1 MSALF
6 DKLFKINEDKS
17 LEINREEVYLIEAFN
32 VILRRDRGSKGDIDG
47 RKKFVALRD
56 FKVIYYMSS
65 INSTPSRLGLSE
77 KETIA
82 FLKEN
87 IGLPDDFKIDKE
99 LKAAIDVAN
108 KIEETASSFLLVNSI
123 KSLNVTSKVLGVI
136 SNKIQEKLSIIE
148 TNDDDESIKQITNV
162 INLSN
167 EILKLTS
174 NIPRTLEEIEKV
186 QTKIFKEREDKLY
199 ARGGVEINERATV
212 DRFKKVSKDL
222 RDRQK
227 DAMNQEILR
236 DGEQN

>member
-108 KIEETASSFLLVNSI
+108 KIEETASSFLLINSI

-212 DRFKKVSKDL
+212 DRFKKVSQDL

-227 DAMNQEILR
+227 DAMNQEIIR
-236 DGEQN
+236 DGE

>member
-17 LEINREEVYLIEAFN
+17 LEINREEVYMIDAFS

-87 IGLPDDFKIDKE
+87 INLPNDFKIDKE
-99 LKAAIDVAN
+99 LKTAIDVAN
-108 KIEETASSFLLVNSI
+108 KIEETASSYLLVNSI

-136 SNKIQEKLSIIE
+136 SNKIQERLSIIE
-148 TNDDDESIKQITNV
+148 TNDDDESIRQITNV

-199 ARGGVEINERATV
+199 ARGGVEINDRATV
-212 DRFKKVSKDL
+212 DRFKKVSQDL

-227 DAMNQEILR
+227 NAMNEEIIR
-236 DGEQN
+236 DGEQD

>member
-17 LEINREEVYLIEAFN
+17 LEINREEVYMIDAFS

-87 IGLPDDFKIDKE
+87 INLPNDFKIDKE
-99 LKAAIDVAN
+99 LKTAIDVAN
-108 KIEETASSFLLVNSI
+108 KIEETASSYLLVNSI

-148 TNDDDESIKQITNV
+148 TNDDDESIRQITNV

-199 ARGGVEINERATV
+199 ARGGVEINDRATV
-212 DRFKKVSKDL
+212 DRFKKVSQDL

-227 DAMNQEILR
+227 NAMNEEIIR
-236 DGEQN
+236 DGEQD